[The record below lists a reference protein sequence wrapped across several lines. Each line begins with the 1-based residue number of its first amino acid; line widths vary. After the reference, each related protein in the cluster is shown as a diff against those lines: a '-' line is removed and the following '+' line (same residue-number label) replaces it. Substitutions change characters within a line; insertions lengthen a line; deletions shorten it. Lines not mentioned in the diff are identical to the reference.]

1 VRILPESYADLVT
14 ETRKQPLRS
23 GMTAT
28 VDIRTQKEAN
38 ARCLPVEA
46 VTTRQDSASGKMIEV
61 VFVAQSGVVQQC
73 QVETGIQDERFISI
87 GSSLSSFDDP
97 KVVRG
102 PFEAV
107 SRKLNDGD
115 KVTVKAAK

>member
-1 VRILPESYADLVT
+1 
-14 ETRKQPLRS
+14 
-23 GMTAT
+23 MTAT

-46 VTTRQDSASGKMIEV
+46 VTTRQDSASEKMLEV
-61 VFVAQSGVVQQC
+61 VFVVENGVVRQA

-87 GSSLSSFDDP
+87 GNSLASDQELQ
-97 KVVRG
+97 VVRG

>member
-1 VRILPESYADLVT
+1 
-14 ETRKQPLRS
+14 
-23 GMTAT
+23 
-28 VDIRTQKEAN
+28 
-38 ARCLPVEA
+38 
-46 VTTRQDSASGKMIEV
+46 MIEV